1 MKIKK
6 IIYYFILFFFLFKIS
21 YSQNFSE
28 YVNPF
33 IGTNEHG
40 HTFPGACMPFGMVQL
55 SPDTRNDG
63 SWDGCSGY
71 HYSDSLILGFSHTH
85 LSGTGCSDYGDVL
98 IRPFNL
104 TNPEGFDTLFNVP
117 AFKFNHKN
125 EKAEAGYYSV
135 QLDNGI
141 KCELTASKRS
151 GIHQYTFPSAAFP
164 AFIIDLKHRDEVL
177 STYIKITGDR
187 TFEGKRTS
195 KAWANNQVVYFSGEF
210 SEAMDWD
217 IFINDKLVANQ
228 CKKGSLFNGRNLKAV
243 ARIQDTT
250 QKQILLKIAISQVST
265 EGATA
270 NLKAEAVSNEFEHY
284 VKQAKKEWNN
294 ELSKINI
301 KTTDKNKLSVFYTAL
316 YHCMIHPSLASDAD
330 GKYLGRDFKIHQAKD
345 FDYYTV
351 FSLWDTYRALHPLFT
366 LIDKKRTLDFIKTFI
381 AQFEQG
387 GRLPVWELS
396 SNETDCMI
404 GYHSVSVIADAFAK
418 GINEFDKLKALEAML
433 NSANEDRLGLHA
445 LKQNNMITVDDESES
460 VSRTLEYAY
469 DDWCIAQVAKA
480 LNQET
485 EYQTFMK
492 RSQAWKNLFDSQTSF
507 FRARKNG
514 TWLEPFDPKQV
525 NNHFTEANSW
535 QYSFYVPQAIPELIN
550 KQGGKDRFE
559 KKLDDLFHATTKTT
573 GRTQADIT
581 GLIGQYAHGNEP
593 SHHIVYLYNYTGNY
607 SKTAHYVDTICNSFY
622 TNQPDG
628 LIGNEDCGQ
637 MSAWYVFSTMGF
649 YPFCPGSNEYAL
661 GKPQVDAI
669 TLQLHNGKKLEIVKD
684 AKFDATKNYSFSLN
698 KAPLNKLFISHD
710 EIMIG
715 GKLSFSNSP
724 KPINYQ
730 LLQVS
735 VIPNELL
742 TTPIINCEQQLFTDS
757 TKIEIKSLEKNGTI
771 YYSINDSTQ
780 FTIYKEAFYVK
791 QNSIVRA
798 YLQRD
803 ELKSSIEISSIHKKP
818 NNWKISILNPYNSQY
833 TAGGDIGLIDGLRG
847 ETNWKKGNWQGYQPH
862 DVEVIIELDS
872 AKDIQRITAGCLQ
885 DTRAWIFFPVK
896 MEVLTSSNGFSF
908 KPAAEFELSEE
919 ENEGV
924 QIINFGGEI
933 NRFNKQVKFVKVIL
947 QNYGKLPEWHPGY
960 GDDAFIFVDEIVIE

>member
-1 MKIKK
+1 VKK
-6 IIYYFILFFFLFKIS
+6 THNLKVFLIFLFITQICNA
-21 YSQNFSE
+21 QNFSE
-28 YVNPF
+28 NVNPF

-55 SPDTRNDG
+55 SPDTRNDV

-104 TNPEGFDTLFNVP
+104 INPEAYDTLLNVP
-117 AFKFNHKN
+117 AFKLNHKN

-135 QLDNGI
+135 QLENGI
-141 KCELTASKRS
+141 KCELTASKRA
-151 GIHQYTFPSAAFP
+151 GIHQYTFPVATFP

-187 TFEGKRTS
+187 TFEGKRSS

-210 SEAMDWD
+210 SEAVDWD
-217 IFINDKLVANQ
+217 IFISDKLVADQ
-228 CKKGSLFNGRNLKAV
+228 CKKGSLFNGRNLKVV
-243 ARIQDTT
+243 ARLQDTT

-265 EGATA
+265 DGATS
-270 NLKAEAVSNEFEHY
+270 NLKAEANSNEFDHY

-301 KTTDKNKLSVFYTAL
+301 KTTNKNQLSIFYTSL

-330 GKYLGRDFKIHQAKD
+330 GKYLGRDFKVHQAKD
-345 FDYYTV
+345 FEYYTV

-366 LIDKKRTLDFIKTFI
+366 LIDKKRTLDFIKTLI

-418 GINEFDKLKALEAML
+418 GINEYDKLKALEAML

-445 LKQNNMITVDDESES
+445 LKQNNMITIDDESES

-480 LNQET
+480 LNQEI
-485 EYQTFMK
+485 ECQTYLK
-492 RSQAWKNLFDSQTSF
+492 RSQAWKNLFEPQTGF

-550 KQGGKDRFE
+550 KHGGKENFE
-559 KKLDDLFHATTKTT
+559 KKLDELFHATTKTT

-593 SHHIVYLYNYTGNY
+593 SHHITYLYNYTGNY

-622 TNQPDG
+622 TNKADG

-637 MSAWYVFSTMGF
+637 MSAWYVFSTLGF
-649 YPFCPGSNEYAL
+649 YPVCPGANEYAL

-684 AKFDATKNYSFSLN
+684 SKFDATKNYSFSLN
-698 KAPLNKLFISHD
+698 KVPLNQLFISHN
-710 EIMIG
+710 EIMNG
-715 GKLSFSNSP
+715 GKLTFSNSP

-730 LLQVS
+730 LPQMS
-735 VIPNELL
+735 IYAQELL
-742 TTPIINCEQQLFTDS
+742 TTPIINCTQQLFTDS

-771 YYSINDSTQ
+771 YYSINDSNQ
-780 FTIYKEAFYVK
+780 FSIYKEPFYVK
-791 QNSIVRA
+791 QSSIIRT
-798 YLQRD
+798 YLQKE
-803 ELKSSIEISSIHKKP
+803 ELKSSIGISSIHKKP
-818 NNWKISILNPYNSQY
+818 NSWKISIINPYNSQY

-862 DVEVIIELDS
+862 NMEVIIELDS
-872 AKDIQRITAGCLQ
+872 VKDIQRITAGCLQ

-896 MEVLTSSNGFSF
+896 MEILTSSNGFSF

-919 ENEGV
+919 ESNEV
-924 QIINFGGEI
+924 EIKNIGGEI
-933 NRFNKQVKFVKVIL
+933 NQFNKQVKFVKVIL
-947 QNYGKLPEWHPGY
+947 ENYGKLPDWHPGN